1 MNINKKNFFW
11 YILTLTTSFV
21 IIYFL
26 FFSGKIYQ
34 YKFVHNKLSG
44 NIILESFKDY
54 KQFKEGMDHYEKLYS
69 SEILKL
75 DEFEYHAKQ
84 IYSNIIRFAQ
94 TNKNYKYEYKNFKKL
109 NEEEFQKLEK
119 IINNVSLEGAYFLM
133 PEHIDK
139 VTINLFLSK
148 KNHKVIFLDYYKYII
163 NTEVDKYFQ
172 NLKSLGTEVPTELS
186 YANHISEI
194 NMIRDLHWRFL
205 DFVRTIIYDNNK
217 NININTQEYFSKND
231 IDELV
236 NYLKCP
242 FYSVG
247 EIKVSCPIITDEII
261 EKLFNIYLK
270 LNSINVFDISVS
282 DKDTEFDNLIKE
294 AKKKLTFKS
303 ETYVKKNS
311 LFEELITRWI
321 VYENYNFKNYY
332 KIIQHGFSK
341 VFIEKIMHA
350 SQLRGKFNLLDNNFD
365 FKFIN
370 SKNYNLDNIKKKI
383 FSNLNEVE
391 FKRNYLELIPYL
403 SFALIFSLISHI
415 VYRSFSDK

>member
-54 KQFKEGMDHYEKLYS
+54 KQLKEGMDLYEKLYS
-69 SEILKL
+69 SKIIKHNA
-75 DEFEYHAKQ
+75 FEHHAKQ
-84 IYSNIIRFAQ
+84 IFSNIIRFAQ

-109 NEEEFQKLEK
+109 NEEEFKKLEK

-139 VTINLFLSK
+139 VTINLFLSE

-163 NTEVDKYFQ
+163 DTEVDKYFQ
-172 NLKSLGTEVPTELS
+172 NLRSLDTEIPTELS

-194 NMIRDLHWRFL
+194 NMIRDLHSRFL
-205 DFVRTIIYDNNK
+205 DFVRILIYDNKK
-217 NININTQEYFSKND
+217 NINMNTEEYFSKND

-242 FYSVG
+242 FYFVG
-247 EIKVSCPIITDEII
+247 EIKVSCPTITEEII
-261 EKLFNIYLK
+261 KKLFNIYLK

-282 DKDTEFDNLIKE
+282 DDDTEFDNLIKE
-294 AKKKLTFKS
+294 AKKKLSFKS

-332 KIIQHGFSK
+332 KIIQNGFSK
-341 VFIEKIMHA
+341 VFIEKIMHV
-350 SQLRGKFNLLDNNFD
+350 SQIRDKLNLLDNNFD
-365 FKFIN
+365 YRFIN

>member
-1 MNINKKNFFW
+1 M
-11 YILTLTTSFV
+11 
-21 IIYFL
+21 
-26 FFSGKIYQ
+26 
-34 YKFVHNKLSG
+34 
-44 NIILESFKDY
+44 
-54 KQFKEGMDHYEKLYS
+54 
-69 SEILKL
+69 
-75 DEFEYHAKQ
+75 
-84 IYSNIIRFAQ
+84 
-94 TNKNYKYEYKNFKKL
+94 
-109 NEEEFQKLEK
+109 
-119 IINNVSLEGAYFLM
+119 
-133 PEHIDK
+133 
-139 VTINLFLSK
+139 
-148 KNHKVIFLDYYKYII
+148 
-163 NTEVDKYFQ
+163 
-172 NLKSLGTEVPTELS
+172 
-186 YANHISEI
+186 
-194 NMIRDLHWRFL
+194 
-205 DFVRTIIYDNNK
+205 
-217 NININTQEYFSKND
+217 
-231 IDELV
+231 
-236 NYLKCP
+236 P

-247 EIKVSCPIITDEII
+247 EIKVSCPIITEEII
-261 EKLFNIYLK
+261 KKLFNIYLK

-294 AKKKLTFKS
+294 AKKLTFKS